1 MRDWDRRR
9 RSERR
14 DSEGE
19 GVRRIPCVVV
29 SSEQNPEISGA
40 PAAWR
45 WGIFFGEERSSQGER
60 VSMRQAR
67 AVSRQRK
74 DYLVFIFVRRE
85 AIELCFENHAGLKR

>member
-9 RSERR
+9 SSERR

-40 PAAWR
+40 PAASR
-45 WGIFFGEERSSQGER
+45 WGAYFGEERSCQGER

-74 DYLVFIFVRRE
+74 DLVFIFVRRE
-85 AIELCFENHAGLKR
+85 AIEMCFENHAGLKR

>member
-45 WGIFFGEERSSQGER
+45 WGRISERSVLVR
-60 VSMRQAR
+60 AKVSA
-67 AVSRQRK
+67 
-74 DYLVFIFVRRE
+74 
-85 AIELCFENHAGLKR
+85 